1 MLVEGDLEDQ
11 VKEELNQAELQN
23 LVCQRDNAQIDED
36 DQAAHKIP
44 ASDDYYRKVLKDEFG
59 HDDFREGQL
68 KAVKV
73 LLEQRRNVL
82 VVLATGG
89 GKSLCY
95 QYASRFL
102 PGLVLVVTPLIS
114 LMTD

>member
-1 MLVEGDLEDQ
+1 MQ
-11 VKEELNQAELQN
+11 EELQKIDEELQE
-23 LVCQRDNAQIDED
+23 IEPED
-36 DQAAHKIP
+36 LDDRAPHEIP
-44 ASDDYYRKVLKDEFG
+44 DHDSGYEKVLQEEFG
-59 HDDFREGQL
+59 HQTFREGQL
-68 KAVKV
+68 KAIKI
-73 LLEQRRNVL
+73 LLEEKRNAL

-114 LMTD
+114 LMTDQL